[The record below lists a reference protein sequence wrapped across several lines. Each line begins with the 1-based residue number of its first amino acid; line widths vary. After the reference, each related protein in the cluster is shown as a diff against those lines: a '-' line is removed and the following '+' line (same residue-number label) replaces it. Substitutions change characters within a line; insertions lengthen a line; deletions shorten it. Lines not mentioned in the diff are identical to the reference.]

1 MAASLSA
8 QSVLS
13 TKAGLVSDGGEV
25 YMDDRR
31 VEISPSGIVMVNENA
46 VLRTGAG
53 KAEVLLGPCAAIW
66 IDENSSFRL
75 ISNDIIDTR
84 IEWLTG
90 SAVVGAGAFQGGA
103 QITVQLRA
111 VSVLVRR
118 KGAYRF
124 NSQSPGVKVL
134 AGKTIVHWENRD
146 IPVTAGWLL
155 TLDASA
161 RVSRFDRR
169 NTDLLNDWSKSRAAY
184 LVRAWVPQKEVVPGP
199 SDPLPVNSRRGGVV
213 VPRRGIPPLPNS
225 DSGCSIPPW

>member
-1 MAASLSA
+1 MVYLDSWAMLTRIIQLSALMAASLSA

-111 VSVLVRR
+111 VSVLVADSGRNGALIPTGSGARLRR
-118 KGAYRF
+118 KWGA
-124 NSQSPGVKVL
+124 
-134 AGKTIVHWENRD
+134 
-146 IPVTAGWLL
+146 
-155 TLDASA
+155 
-161 RVSRFDRR
+161 VS
-169 NTDLLNDWSKSRAAY
+169 TGSGALC
-184 LVRAWVPQKEVVPGP
+184 GP
-199 SDPLPVNSRRGGVV
+199 RS
-213 VPRRGIPPLPNS
+213 
-225 DSGCSIPPW
+225 